1 MTEKREEKIKELL
14 ERGVENIYPNKE
26 FLEKLLNSD
35 KKLKL
40 YLGVDPTGLSL
51 HLGHAIV
58 LNKLKQFQDLGHKV
72 ILLIGSFTAMIG
84 DPTDKKAARK
94 QITRDEV
101 MDNCKNYQKQA
112 SKVLDF
118 EGENPVEIKFNHE
131 WLDKLSFKDVVD
143 LASHFTVQRM
153 MERDMFE
160 KRIKEEKPIYIHE
173 FMYPL
178 MQGYDS
184 VVMDV
189 DGEVG
194 GNDQTFNMLTG
205 RDLMKEMK
213 NKEKFVLTTKL
224 LTDNTGAK
232 MGKSEGN
239 MLTLEDKPQDM
250 YGKVMSW
257 TDGMIGNGFELCTQI
272 STSEVEKIKKELYNK
287 GSKVNPKDYKM
298 KLAYEIV
305 KLYYDEQEAKLAQ
318 EEFVN
323 VFQKK
328 ENPED
333 LKEFKIKEGKKKLID
348 IIFEAELTTSKGE
361 ARRLIEQGAVK
372 IDSKPEKEW
381 NKEIEIEDG
390 IIIQVGKRKFVKIVK

>member
-1 MTEKREEKIKELL
+1 MANKEEKIKEILN
-14 ERGVENIYPNKE
+14 RGVEKIYPNSKY
-26 FLEKLLNSD
+26 LEKLLNSD

-40 YLGVDPTGLSL
+40 YLGIDPTGPAL

-58 LNKLKQFQDLGHKV
+58 LNKLKQFQDLGHKI
-72 ILLIGSFTAMIG
+72 ILLIGSFTAIIG

-94 QITRDEV
+94 QMTHDEV
-101 MDNCKNYQKQA
+101 MKNCKNYKKQA
-112 SKVLDF
+112 SKILDF
-118 EGENPVEIKFNHE
+118 EGENAVEIKYNHE
-131 WLDKLSFKDVVD
+131 WLDELKLRELVNLS
-143 LASHFTVQRM
+143 SHFTVQRLL
-153 MERDMFE
+153 ERDMFE
-160 KRIKEEKPIYIHE
+160 KRMKNARPIYLHE
-173 FMYPL
+173 FLYPL

-184 VVMDV
+184 VVMEV

-205 RDLMKEMK
+205 RDLMKDLK

-224 LTDNTGAK
+224 LTDNIGVK

-239 MLTLEDKPQDM
+239 MLTLEDSPQDM

-272 STSEVEKIKKELYNK
+272 STSEVEKINKELYN
-287 GSKVNPKDYKM
+287 GESQVNPRDYKM

-305 KLYYDEQEAKLAQ
+305 KLYYSEKEAKDGQ
-318 EEFVN
+318 EEFAK

-328 ENPED
+328 ENPKNM
-333 LKEFKIKEGKKKLID
+333 KEFKVKVNSAKLID
-348 IIFEAELTTSKGE
+348 VLSDSKLTSSKGE

-372 IDSKPEKEW
+372 VNGKIVKEW
-381 NKEIEIEDG
+381 DREMEFEDG
-390 IIIQVGKRKFVKIVK
+390 MVIQAGKRKFVKIIK